1 MPAKTSH
8 RAYLHPVERMAL
20 SYRSWPC
27 QRKYRTARKCS
38 ASDAWRPPTG
48 AGHASEKHHT
58 ARKCTLSSAWRSP
71 TGAGHASENTA
82 PRVNTAHRTHGVLL
96 QELAMPT
103 KTSHRA

>member
-1 MPAKTSH
+1 
-8 RAYLHPVERMAL
+8 
-20 SYRSWPC
+20 
-27 QRKYRTARKCS
+27 S

-103 KTSHRA
+103 KTSHRAYMHPIERMALSYRSWPCQRKHHTARTCT